1 MKITRIVTRHLQ
13 RDMGNKVWN
22 SQTRWRHK
30 DMVLV
35 FLETNTGLIGLGE
48 AWTTG
53 GSPQALIR
61 TIEDDIGPVLL
72 GADPHYLTRIWSDV
86 YKSTALSAR
95 RGIVSS
101 ALGAVD
107 TALWDLI
114 GKATDTPLYQLL
126 GAYTDQVP
134 CYASAGLYGL
144 DKAPADLG
152 AEMAGYIQQGFR
164 DVKMKVGGV
173 ALKED
178 IERVK
183 AARQA
188 IGPYRG
194 SGGRLMVDANYTLDV
209 PKALRMA
216 KAFEPYDIYW
226 LEAPVSPDDI
236 TGQAKVNALSP
247 IPVCGNETEHGSD
260 RFRELILHRAVEY
273 VQFDIAACG
282 GISEGRRI
290 ANLAGAF
297 NLPCTLHA
305 SSSAIL
311 LAASLHLAASL
322 PNLDSMEYHMLHQW
336 LFDKLPEGT
345 FKPEQGGLVRPPPG
359 SGIGIDLHYDELV

>member
-13 RDMGNKVWN
+13 REMGNKVWN

-35 FLETNTGLIGLGE
+35 FLETDTGLIGLGE

-61 TIEDDIGPVLL
+61 TIEDDLGPVLL
-72 GADPHYLTRIWSDV
+72 GADPHYVTRIWSDI
-86 YKSTALSAR
+86 YKSTALSSR

-114 GKATDTPLYQLL
+114 GKAAQAPLYQLL

-188 IGPYRG
+188 IGAT
-194 SGGRLMVDANYTLDV
+194 GRLMVDANYTLDV
-209 PKALRMA
+209 PRVLRMA

-226 LEAPVSPDDI
+226 LEAPVPPDDI
-236 TGQAKVNALSP
+236 IGQAKVNALSP
-247 IPVCGNETEHGSD
+247 IPVCGNETEHGAD
-260 RFRELILHRAVEY
+260 RFRELILQRAVEY

-282 GISEGRRI
+282 GISEGRKI
-290 ANLAGAF
+290 AHLAASF
-297 NLPCTLHA
+297 NMPVTLHA
-305 SSSAIL
+305 SSTGIL

-345 FKPEQGGLVRPPPG
+345 FKPAQGGLVRPPPG
-359 SGIGIDLHYDELV
+359 PGIGIELHYEDVA